1 MKRFSQQF
9 HTKASSVKLQAAEAR
24 ELRARVVSYME
35 YHPMPQA
42 AEKKSVSKKPKLIM
56 SPYKVVTIPTGFLLR
71 FSAAVSALVLVVI
84 PLLADQA
91 LPGDNLYAVKVRF
104 NEEVR
109 STLIFNPYE
118 KVEWE
123 TERLNRRIAEAKL
136 LASEGK
142 LHGDIE
148 NEVVAAVRTHTE
160 TIQREIEEIRE
171 SDVDG
176 AVLASIELNTT
187 LTLQSDSLQGDGST
201 TLALAKT
208 SVEQN
213 NPTQKV
219 ADVINESLSKQT
231 TTVQNGEIPAYDK
244 IMARVEVNTTRAYE
258 LLNTLKLDNS
268 SQLYKDLDRRLQDV
282 NRSIELAGTQR
293 TQDEGAANQN
303 LIATLERTQK
313 LIVLMSGVGF
323 GESVNVAA
331 AVPIMLTEQEQKD
344 QIAMRVGDIDRKVQT
359 LDSLKPQMSPQL
371 AAKVGQS
378 TEMASRSKAK
388 ISETQDLPAMQ
399 SLSQEAITYLD
410 DALMLVTAEG
420 ITATTPVT
428 ATTTPQATT
437 TTEVEVEEEAGE

>member
-9 HTKASSVKLQAAEAR
+9 YTKASSVKLQTAEAR

-35 YHPMPQA
+35 YHPMTEGTQV
-42 AEKKSVSKKPKLIM
+42 KSVSKKPKLIT
-56 SPYKVVTIPTGFLLR
+56 SPYQVVTIPTSFLLR
-71 FSAAVSALVLVVI
+71 LSYAVSVMVLIII
-84 PLLADQA
+84 PLWAEQA
-91 LPGDNLYAVKVRF
+91 IPGDNLYAVKVRF

-142 LHGDIE
+142 FTGE
-148 NEVVAAVRTHTE
+148 VESEVVAAVRDHTE

-187 LTLQSDSLQGDGST
+187 LALQSDSLQGDGST
-201 TLALAKT
+201 TLALAMT
-208 SVEQN
+208 SVEQSN
-213 NPTQKV
+213 SIQKV
-219 ADVINESLSKQT
+219 ADVINESLSKQE
-231 TTVQNGEIPAYDK
+231 TTVENGEIPAYDK

-258 LLNTLKLDNS
+258 LLSSLSLDIN

-282 NRSIELAGTQR
+282 NRSIESAHSQR
-293 TQDEGAANQN
+293 GQDEGAANQN

-323 GESVNVAA
+323 GESVDVAA
-331 AVPIMLTEQEQKD
+331 AVPIMLTENEQKD
-344 QIAMRVGDIDRKVQT
+344 QVAMRLSDIDRKVQT
-359 LDSLKPQMSPQL
+359 LETLKPQMSPQL

-378 TEMASRSKAK
+378 TALAGKSKVK
-388 ISETQDLPAMQ
+388 INETRDLPAMR
-399 SLSQEAITYLD
+399 SLSQEALTYLD
-410 DALMLVTAEG
+410 DALALVRAEG
-420 ITATTPVT
+420 ISISGQPAITAETPA
-428 ATTTPQATT
+428 ATTTEPVNK
-437 TTEVEVEEEAGE
+437 ESE

>member
-9 HTKASSVKLQAAEAR
+9 YTKASSVKLQTAEAR

-35 YHPMPQA
+35 YHPMTQGAQKQA
-42 AEKKSVSKKPKLIM
+42 LSKKPKLIM

-71 FSAAVSALVLVVI
+71 LSGAVATLVIIVI

-104 NEEVR
+104 NEEVQ

-142 LHGDIE
+142 LTGE
-148 NEVVAAVRTHTE
+148 VESEVVAAVREHTE

-171 SDVDG
+171 SDADG
-176 AVLASIELNTT
+176 AVLASIELSTT
-187 LTLQSDSLQGDGST
+187 LSLQSDSLLGDGST
-201 TLALAKT
+201 TLALAMT
-208 SVEQN
+208 SVDQSN
-213 NPTQKV
+213 STQKV
-219 ADVINESLSKQT
+219 ADVINESLSKQE
-231 TTVQNGEIPAYDK
+231 TTVENSEIPAYDK

-258 LLNTLKLDNS
+258 LLNTLKLDAS
-268 SQLYKDLDRRLQDV
+268 SQLYKDIDRRLQDV
-282 NRSIELAGTQR
+282 NRSIELSNTKR
-293 TQDEGAANQN
+293 SQDEAAANQN

-313 LIVLMSGVGF
+313 LIVLMSSVEF
-323 GESVNVAA
+323 GESVDIAA
-331 AVPIMLTEQEQKD
+331 AVPIMLTEEEQKD

-359 LDSLKPQMSPQL
+359 LESLTPQMSPQL

-378 TEMASRSKAK
+378 TELASQTKAK
-388 ISETQDLPAMQ
+388 ISETKDLPAMQ
-399 SLSQEAITYLD
+399 TLSQEALAYLD
-410 DALMLVTAEG
+410 DALVLVTAEG
-420 ITATTPVT
+420 ITLSTPVASTT
-428 ATTTPQATT
+428 AIEIATSTEATPEE
-437 TTEVEVEEEAGE
+437 EVE